1 MCQMSSTARAMRN
14 REERYSKYA
23 PAVALQSSCSKEKVK
38 NSSLPGFYCHSLIY
52 FIGANWAVLNAWMGH
67 GSLAGK
73 GPLWISC
80 PLASCWDPN
89 L

>member
-1 MCQMSSTARAMRN
+1 MSD
-14 REERYSKYA
+14 EQYSKSYEELRREVLKIC
-23 PAVALQSSCSKEKVK
+23 PSCSKEKVK

-80 PLASCWDPN
+80 PLAS